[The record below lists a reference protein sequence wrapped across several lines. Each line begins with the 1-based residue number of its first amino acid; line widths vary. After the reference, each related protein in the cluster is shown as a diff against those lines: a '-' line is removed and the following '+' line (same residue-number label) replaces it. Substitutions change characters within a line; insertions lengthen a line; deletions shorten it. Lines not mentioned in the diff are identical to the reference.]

1 MKKSIHALCLAA
13 AFVAAAWPAHAASAP
28 EPVRDLVAIRERAG
42 EMCGSPSTKDE
53 ELRLAACELGGA
65 GVEIR
70 EVKGTGVETRLL
82 LAIQRMGYCER
93 IAGQAPFRTSWQR
106 CSRGQRM
113 DLRPAPVVVRGPGVL
128 NELIAIERHY
138 NSLCRGAVTEDDT
151 LRDTICDLRD
161 RLYNTLRR
169 RGICYGK
176 RAQTGADMRWDR
188 CTRDSL

>member
-1 MKKSIHALCLAA
+1 MKKAIRSLCLTA
-13 AFVAAAWPAHAASAP
+13 AFVAAAWPAHTASAP
-28 EPVRDLVAIRERAG
+28 EPVRDLVAIGERAG

-113 DLRPAPVVVRGPGVL
+113 DIRPAPVVVRGAGVL
-128 NELIAIERHY
+128 NELIAIERHF

-151 LRDTICDLRD
+151 LRDTVCDLRD
-161 RLYNTLRR
+161 RLYNAVRR

-176 RAQTGADMRWDR
+176 RDQIGADMRWHR
-188 CTRDSL
+188 CMRDSL